1 MPSSE
6 RQQQAAPVTIS
17 NVCGWS
23 AQKEIS
29 KAGRLGICGG
39 GGSRPW
45 LIA

>member
-1 MPSSE
+1 MPTARAISS
-6 RQQQAAPVTIS
+6 APVTIAS
-17 NVCGWS
+17 VCGWS

-29 KAGRLGICGG
+29 KAGRSGIWGS